1 MDLRHV
7 FHCPTRQRAKRVKTD
22 VDGFGFVY
30 QRAPE
35 TRLVFPHSP
44 GSRQTLDGERET
56 PAVGPPT
63 RGTRPRQGRVRQ
75 FGSDDRIPRRATD
88 SVSGIRASQEEDR
101 FPRLP
106 RFSRAGSGQ
115 SGSHEAATGTEPPT
129 EKRPLTC
136 LMGMA
141 RPMPSSPWT
150 SRAPFLPCL
159 SLSLSSLFLDDG
171 VNRLERRRDLRD
183 VVGVELGVG
192 RSLPPPV
199 VADDAVVMASAPFGG
214 VWRSVRL
221 SELNEI

>member
-1 MDLRHV
+1 
-7 FHCPTRQRAKRVKTD
+7 
-22 VDGFGFVY
+22 
-30 QRAPE
+30 
-35 TRLVFPHSP
+35 
-44 GSRQTLDGERET
+44 
-56 PAVGPPT
+56 
-63 RGTRPRQGRVRQ
+63 
-75 FGSDDRIPRRATD
+75 
-88 SVSGIRASQEEDR
+88 
-101 FPRLP
+101 
-106 RFSRAGSGQ
+106 
-115 SGSHEAATGTEPPT
+115 
-129 EKRPLTC
+129 
-136 LMGMA
+136 
-141 RPMPSSPWT
+141 MPSSPWT